1 MSALE
6 KNSRGTFIRAVCLTA
21 LSAASPAFAGTATT
35 PPRGASTHVTLRYSV
50 GGGDRVM
57 ARSVTVRNGKAV
69 YEVVLVP
76 EIDAEKNVVEVR
88 LALTPRGEDVNSVA
102 AVFWAYPPGFTGVH
116 GFQPWFFAAADFARG
131 IGKSMYGKTR
141 TVRVKY
147 RSIVVQ
153 IVVLEAK
160 VQRIRRSDVYRF
172 DSLEVQ
178 VKVVNAT

>member
-21 LSAASPAFAGTATT
+21 VFASPAFAGAGTT
-35 PPRGASTHVTLRYSV
+35 PSRGTSTHVTLRYSV

-57 ARSVTVRNGKAV
+57 ARSVTVRNGKAMYQV
-69 YEVVLVP
+69 ALFP
-76 EIDAEKNVVEVR
+76 EIDAEKNVVEIR

-102 AVFWAYPPGFTGVH
+102 AVFWAYPPGSTGVH

-131 IGKSMYGKTR
+131 VGKSIYGKTR
-141 TVRVKY
+141 TLRVKY

-160 VQRIRRSDVYRF
+160 VQRLPRSDAYRF

-178 VKVVNAT
+178 VNVVNAT